1 MLKYKD
7 FETLNYMR
15 DIVKSWTEKADS
27 PAIIDNTD
35 FLTGRQCAAIAKAA
49 IDVMEANGTRRGDVV
64 AFTGSDT
71 LAKIPV
77 LVGMFFSGRVSSA
90 LAPFASAPSRRHML
104 NESGAKLLFVD
115 RATRHMAERSE
126 ERRVGKECRSRWSPY
141 H

>member
-49 IDVMEANGTRRGDVV
+49 IDVMEASGTQRGDVV

-71 LAKIPV
+71 LRLIHRGV
-77 LVGMFFSGRVSSA
+77 LIF
-90 LAPFASAPSRRHML
+90 P
-104 NESGAKLLFVD
+104 N
-115 RATRHMAERSE
+115 
-126 ERRVGKECRSRWSPY
+126 
-141 H
+141 

>member
-49 IDVMEANGTRRGDVV
+49 IDVMEANGTQRGDVV
-64 AFTGSDT
+64 DLHRFRHLGQDSRPGGDVLQRPHLISAGSLRIGPIT
-71 LAKIPV
+71 
-77 LVGMFFSGRVSSA
+77 
-90 LAPFASAPSRRHML
+90 ASH
-104 NESGAKLLFVD
+104 
-115 RATRHMAERSE
+115 AERS
-126 ERRVGKECRSRWSPY
+126 RGQNCSSSIAQPDTWPRK
-141 H
+141 

>member
-49 IDVMEANGTRRGDVV
+49 IDVMEANGTQRGDVV

-77 LVGMFFSGRVSSA
+77 LEWANIISEDLPKEYIRIEFKYVEKEDER
-90 LAPFASAPSRRHML
+90 L
-104 NESGAKLLFVD
+104 VD
-115 RATRHMAERSE
+115 IKYI
-126 ERRVGKECRSRWSPY
+126 GNKEKETT
-141 H
+141 

>member
-49 IDVMEANGTRRGDVV
+49 IDVMEANGPNAATWWP
-64 AFTGSDT
+64 S
-71 LAKIPV
+71 PV
-77 LVGMFFSGRVSSA
+77 PTPWPRFPSWWGCSSA
-90 LAPFASAPSRRHML
+90 AASHQRWLPSHRPHH
-104 NESGAKLLFVD
+104 GV
-115 RATRHMAERSE
+115 T
-126 ERRVGKECRSRWSPY
+126 C
-141 H
+141 